1 MAVLKFRLDA
11 PVRAGWKLDPEFVH
25 VLDIERVPYPMHAHV
40 EDGLL
45 ICRTATTDSLRV
57 QVPWALP
64 GRQPCIL
71 GTSTLPS
78 RQETYLL
85 VLELARGRL
94 TELRH
99 FFQDGTAEE
108 ARPLPEPLKEAHAL
122 FVEAVL
128 RRDDTEA
135 CASLATR
142 SLLKCLEL
150 ADDRLT
156 RHFESNEVK
165 AALADKL
172 SLNMSGLKPGDP
184 VSDWVIHNADIA
196 RISPNW
202 RSVNPQE
209 DLIHWAEW
217 EGPVRLAH
225 ESGMAVHCGPLI
237 DFSADSLPAWLDR
250 YHDITHACRAVSKYV
265 EFVVRNLRNRVH
277 VWHIVRRPAMAKVNN
292 LSEEH
297 QIKLTMEAI
306 QTVTQNAPE
315 ADMVIDLTAPWAEWL
330 SHSGFEL
337 GPLHLADTLARA
349 DLGLT
354 GMNLELSLGYSTPG
368 SHLREIFDIYKL
380 IQLYS
385 QINLPLHLDIAVP
398 SGPDSSISGSTRR
411 FSRHAA
417 DPRQWPGGCDQSSQA
432 NLGMKVMS
440 LAAMMPSVRTIH
452 WSNLIDAPDQEFAES
467 GLFTADKK
475 PKTLARQIEDIRRFR
490 MPVSQGLLM
499 S

>member
-64 GRQPCIL
+64 GRLPCIM

-99 FFQDGTAEE
+99 FFQNGSAEE
-108 ARPLPEPLKEAHAL
+108 ERPLPPALLEAHAL

-128 RRDDTEA
+128 KRDDTEA

-142 SLLKCLEL
+142 SLQKCLEL
-150 ADDRLT
+150 SDERLT
-156 RHFESNEVK
+156 RHFDSNEVK
-165 AALADKL
+165 GALADKL
-172 SLNMSGLKPGDP
+172 SLNMTGLRPGDP
-184 VSDWVIHNADIA
+184 LADWAIKNADIA
-196 RISPNW
+196 RIDPSW
-202 RSVNPQE
+202 SSVNPQE
-209 DLIHWAEW
+209 DRILWPEW
-217 EGPVRLAH
+217 EVPVRLAH
-225 ESGMAVHCGPLI
+225 ENGMAVHCGPLI
-237 DFSADSLPAWLDR
+237 DFSADAMPAWLDR

-265 EFVVRNLRNRVH
+265 EFVVRNLRHRVH

-292 LSEEH
+292 LTEEH

-306 QTVTQNAPE
+306 QTVMQNAPE

-354 GMNLELSLGYSTPG
+354 GINLELALGYPTPG
-368 SHLREIFDIYKL
+368 SHLREIFDIFNL

-385 QINLPLHLDIAVP
+385 QINLPLHLDIAIPGGHGV
-398 SGPDSSISGSTRR
+398 SGSPQRQTRR
-411 FSRHAA
+411 YA
-417 DPRQWPGGCDQSSQA
+417 DPRQWPGGCDQNTQA
-432 NLGMKVMS
+432 NLAMRVMS
-440 LAAMMPSVRTIH
+440 LASMMPSVRSIH
-452 WSNLIDAPDQEFAES
+452 WKDLTDSPTHEFAEA
-467 GLFTADKK
+467 GLFSADGK
-475 PKTLARQIEDIRRFR
+475 PKTIATRIEEIRRFR
-490 MPVSQGLLM
+490 SAM
-499 S
+499 SSPGGFMMS